1 MNEKHY
7 VGRRVSGFEAYN
19 KLAPISGIALVIDE
33 DNEYIAGDES
43 GYVMEVQCP
52 YGTQSMADALLQS
65 LKGKVY
71 QGYHADDA
79 ELDVSAELGD
89 GITVNGLYSM
99 LAYRSVNFGAGHL
112 SEISAPGDKELAH
125 EYPYLSQSQRKIER
139 AIAQT
144 RALIRKTSEEIELR
158 VEGVE
163 GSYTSL
169 KATLDGVTVTDS
181 SGTTKIKGSSIE
193 TSTLKVKAANITGTL
208 TVGQLPE
215 GIVTEE
221 NVTTITNNAI
231 KTASISA
238 DQINT
243 GTLEADLI
251 SVDGMLQFVTV
262 QGGYTW
268 NWGYI
273 GSNFDKGGVCI
284 ASPQM
289 TTFLIATDN
298 AAKISYND
306 ELSIWAASGGCYSS
320 SAMQVYSDQRMKN
333 SIRYD
338 LAAEEAFFR
347 TLKPCAYRYNS
358 EGENA
363 KTRWGFIA
371 QDVIEGAKAAGMDAQ
386 TLGAVGEYEGYYSLA
401 YGEFTALNTHMI
413 QALMA
418 RVDAL
423 ERRADDDA

>member
-1 MNEKHY
+1 MDKVYLGRELENFLPGLEAKPITRVELLDEGGEI
-7 VGRRVSGFEAYN
+7 VGASGTEGEGRTLTALHPDGSDAMAASILAKVSGH
-19 KLAPISGIALVIDE
+19 VHR
-33 DNEYIAGDES
+33 
-43 GYVMEVQCP
+43 GYE
-52 YGTQSMADALLQS
+52 GANALLDP
-65 LKGKVY
+65 
-71 QGYHADDA
+71 A
-79 ELDVSAELGD
+79 AELGD
-89 GITVNGLYSM
+89 GITVNGYYVPLVEQDISFDA
-99 LAYRSVNFGAGHL
+99 LTTCA
-112 SEISAPGDKELAH
+112 ISAPDADELD
-125 EYPYLSQSQRKIER
+125 EYPYSSGAQRKIER

-144 RALIRKTSEEIELR
+144 RSLIRKTSEEIELR

-181 SGTTKIKGSSIE
+181 SGTTMIKGSSIE

-208 TVGQLPE
+208 TVGQLPDE
-215 GIVTEE
+215 IVTED
-221 NVTTITNNAI
+221 NVTTITNDAI

-238 DQINT
+238 DQINA

-251 SVDGMLQFVTV
+251 SVDGMLQFVTI
-262 QGGYTW
+262 QGSYTR

-284 ASPQM
+284 ASPKM

-338 LAAEEAFFR
+338 LAAEEALFR
-347 TLKPCAYRYNS
+347 KLKPCAYRYNS
-358 EGENA
+358 EGEDA

-371 QDVIEGAKAAGMDAQ
+371 QDVIEGAKAAGMDAAN
-386 TLGAVGEYEGYYSLA
+386 LGAVGEYDGEYSLA

-423 ERRADDDA
+423 ERRANDDA